1 MNFYH
6 FILGIFKH
14 SLNMKSVA
22 LHNRLITTILRSFT
36 FFLFFAFNPSS
47 YSQDI
52 DEVRQKEGKNLFKSQ
67 CAYCQGL

>member
-22 LHNRLITTILRSFT
+22 LHNRLITPILRSFT
-36 FFLFFAFNPSS
+36 FFLFFAFSMS
-47 YSQDI
+47 FYSQDI
-52 DEVRQKEGKNLFKSQ
+52 DEARQKEGKNLFK
-67 CAYCQGL
+67 